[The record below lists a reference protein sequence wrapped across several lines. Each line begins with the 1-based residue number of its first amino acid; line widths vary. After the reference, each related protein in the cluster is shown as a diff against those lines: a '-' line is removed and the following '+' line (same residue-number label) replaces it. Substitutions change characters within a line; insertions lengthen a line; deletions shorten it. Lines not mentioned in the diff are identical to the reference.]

1 LHDAY
6 RALAATWPF
15 QVRRHEFG
23 SLIGRYS
30 VAHERIIKTGFIG
43 QQVIGAVSSELK
55 PKIESINW
63 ANLSRSQRKTE
74 WLRLCLSAVRRLE
87 RLLVELKTERR
98 TEQEASYSLDTIASQ
113 QSPSSLPASSKATSH
128 VDDSRMERQ
137 NRRNR
142 ARRLAASASKMGTAV
157 PRKGRKATADLPS
170 VNPHSSE
177 QGRPAFRIRRLRIS
191 EAVEQKHLVARD
203 SEQPALRIRRLGIN
217 EAVDKKRR
225 EARLAAITERTQQH
239 TKRQQLR
246 SKRRMQLMCMRM
258 EWNRQQQEK
267 TEAGDDLW
275 QQAQK
280 PQHGSSQQGNAWP
293 MAKWQREQLADEVQ
307 AFVRGKR

>member
-1 LHDAY
+1 MD
-6 RALAATWPF
+6 
-15 QVRRHEFG
+15 
-23 SLIGRYS
+23 
-30 VAHERIIKTGFIG
+30 
-43 QQVIGAVSSELK
+43 AVSGELK
-55 PKIESINW
+55 PKIESTDW
-63 ANLSRSQRKTE
+63 VKLSRSQRKTE
-74 WLRLCLSAVRRLE
+74 WLRLCLSAVKRLE

-98 TEQEASYSLDTIASQ
+98 TEHGPFYSLETSVSQ
-113 QSPSSLPASSKATSH
+113 QSPSSLPAKSKA
-128 VDDSRMERQ
+128 DSRVGDLSMKRQ

-142 ARRLAASASKMGTAV
+142 ARRLAASAIKIGTAISS
-157 PRKGRKATADLPS
+157 KGRKVNTDLPL
-170 VNPHSSE
+170 VNPHSPE
-177 QGRPAFRIRRLRIS
+177 QGRPAFRIRRLRVS
-191 EAVEQKHLVARD
+191 EAVDQKRLALRN
-203 SEQPALRIRRLGIN
+203 SEQRPLRIRRLGMN
-217 EAVDKKRR
+217 EAVEKKRL

-246 SKRRMQLMCMRM
+246 SQRRMQIMCMRM